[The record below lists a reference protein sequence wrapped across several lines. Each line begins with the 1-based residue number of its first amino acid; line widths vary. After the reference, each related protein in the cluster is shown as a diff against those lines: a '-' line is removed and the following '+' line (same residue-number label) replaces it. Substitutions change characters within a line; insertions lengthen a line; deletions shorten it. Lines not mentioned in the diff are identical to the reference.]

1 MFNPKQDKKNYFFL
15 YIHSHIFQNG
25 GINLVFNL
33 KSHAIYRMLGLAI
46 DLIRYPYQRD
56 VSYDRHKDVI
66 KKLKFI
72 ARIESGERINVSTV
86 STTSHNLFSS
96 LYRSIFKESR
106 SKTFQF
112 LNEVIDRSFELIVL
126 YQESTKIS
134 DRITCSQILE
144 DLVNS
149 VTGLRN
155 LQVTYA
161 DDRNFYCDIDTLI
174 GSIFARLAEFY
185 EGDIHITP
193 DIKEKIRS
201 IVVPLQF
208 KHEKEQLAE
217 QKEFVKAQI
226 KELNPVK
233 EQLVVKE
240 EKKESVPMKEE
251 KKESVKEQEHES
263 VKEQEHE
270 SVKEQEHKHDE
281 REQKFGKKRQ

>member
-1 MFNPKQDKKNYFFL
+1 MVE
-15 YIHSHIFQNG
+15 
-25 GINLVFNL
+25 INLLFNL

-201 IVVPLQF
+201 IVAPLQI
-208 KHEKEQLAE
+208 KHEKEKLTE

-226 KELNPVK
+226 KEQIPVKEPVNEQNEQVKEQKEQIKEQKEPVK
-233 EQLVVKE
+233 EQKE
-240 EKKESVPMKEE
+240 HDKETLKEP
-251 KKESVKEQEHES
+251 EQ
-263 VKEQEHE
+263 KN
-270 SVKEQEHKHDE
+270 DE
-281 REQKFGKKRQ
+281 REQKCGKKRQ

>member
-1 MFNPKQDKKNYFFL
+1 
-15 YIHSHIFQNG
+15 
-25 GINLVFNL
+25 
-33 KSHAIYRMLGLAI
+33 MLGLAI

-144 DLVNS
+144 DLVNC

-161 DDRNFYCDIDTLI
+161 EDRNFYCDIDTLI

-201 IVVPLQF
+201 IVAPLKY
-208 KHEKEQLAE
+208 KHEREQIILEAKEPV
-217 QKEFVKAQI
+217 KE
-226 KELNPVK
+226 PVK
-233 EQLVVKE
+233 EQKEPAKEHEQKHVKE
-240 EKKESVPMKEE
+240 N
-251 KKESVKEQEHES
+251 EQKTE
-263 VKEQEHE
+263 
-270 SVKEQEHKHDE
+270 E
-281 REQKFGKKRQ
+281 REHHVGKKRQ

>member
-1 MFNPKQDKKNYFFL
+1 
-15 YIHSHIFQNG
+15 
-25 GINLVFNL
+25 
-33 KSHAIYRMLGLAI
+33 MLGLAI

-201 IVVPLQF
+201 IVAPLKF

-217 QKEFVKAQI
+217 QKEFAKAPI
-226 KELNPVK
+226 KEPIQVTEIPVK
-233 EQLVVKE
+233 EQ
-240 EKKESVPMKEE
+240 
-251 KKESVKEQEHES
+251 VKEQIP
-263 VKEQEHE
+263 VKEQKEQQE
-270 SVKEQEHKHDE
+270 PVKEPEQKHDE
-281 REQKFGKKRQ
+281 REQKFGKKR

>member
-1 MFNPKQDKKNYFFL
+1 
-15 YIHSHIFQNG
+15 
-25 GINLVFNL
+25 
-33 KSHAIYRMLGLAI
+33 MLGLAI

-106 SKTFQF
+106 AKTFQF

-144 DLVNS
+144 DLVNC

-161 DDRNFYCDIDTLI
+161 EDRNFYCDIDTLI

-201 IVVPLQF
+201 IVAPLKY
-208 KHEKEQLAE
+208 KHETEQIMLEAKEPVKEPIKE
-217 QKEFVKAQI
+217 QKE
-226 KELNPVK
+226 PVK
-233 EQLVVKE
+233 EQKEHVKE
-240 EKKESVPMKEE
+240 N
-251 KKESVKEQEHES
+251 EQKHE
-263 VKEQEHE
+263 
-270 SVKEQEHKHDE
+270 E
-281 REQKFGKKRQ
+281 REHHVGKKRQ

>member
-1 MFNPKQDKKNYFFL
+1 
-15 YIHSHIFQNG
+15 
-25 GINLVFNL
+25 
-33 KSHAIYRMLGLAI
+33 MLGLAI

-144 DLVNS
+144 DLVNC

-161 DDRNFYCDIDTLI
+161 EDRNFYCDIDTLI

-201 IVVPLQF
+201 IVAPLKY
-208 KHEKEQLAE
+208 KHEREQIKE
-217 QKEFVKAQI
+217 QKEPVREQ
-226 KELNPVK
+226 KEPVREQK
-233 EQLVVKE
+233 EPVREL
-240 EKKESVPMKEE
+240 
-251 KKESVKEQEHES
+251 KESVKEQKETVKEQKETVKEQKETVKEQKETVKEQVKEPVKEQKEQ
-263 VKEQEHE
+263 VKEQEQKHE
-270 SVKEQEHKHDE
+270 E
-281 REQKFGKKRQ
+281 REHHVGKKRQ

>member
-1 MFNPKQDKKNYFFL
+1 
-15 YIHSHIFQNG
+15 
-25 GINLVFNL
+25 
-33 KSHAIYRMLGLAI
+33 MLGLAI

-106 SKTFQF
+106 AKTFQF

-144 DLVNS
+144 DLVNC

-161 DDRNFYCDIDTLI
+161 EDRNFYCDIDTLI

-201 IVVPLQF
+201 IVAPLKF
-208 KHEKEQLAE
+208 KHEKEQIILE
-217 QKEFVKAQI
+217 EKEPVKDPV
-226 KELNPVK
+226 KEPVKDPVKEPVK
-233 EQLVVKE
+233 EQKEQVKE
-240 EKKESVPMKEE
+240 H
-251 KKESVKEQEHES
+251 EQKHE
-263 VKEQEHE
+263 
-270 SVKEQEHKHDE
+270 E
-281 REQKFGKKRQ
+281 REHHVGKKRQ